1 MAADTDFARARRSG
15 KVRSSETR
23 RWFHAAARR
32 PRPAASHGAFNDR
45 GSDHRDSARIS
56 DVQILK
62 NGGEQVTKL
71 RGYLPEMWCSTLV
84 SEYFRSDEMRQYCS
98 FIEISSAIY

>member
-1 MAADTDFARARRSG
+1 VEQWPLILTLLGLVDPAKSG
-15 KVRSSETR
+15 R
-23 RWFHAAARR
+23 RR
-32 PRPAASHGAFNDR
+32 PGAGFMLPQPAASHGANND
-45 GSDHRDSARIS
+45 SDHRDSARIS